1 MTTTIITGKGSVDV
15 PDEIREA
22 LGLRDGE
29 VVSVERL
36 GDTVVLRRA
45 TDEIDPS
52 AGILAR
58 YAKTPSASIE
68 EERESFEVAIAEEV
82 AGRNRT

>member
-1 MTTTIITGKGSVDV
+1 MTTTIITEKGSVDV

-22 LGLRDGE
+22 LGLRDGD

-36 GDTVVLRRA
+36 GDTVLLRRSPG
-45 TDEIDPS
+45 EVDPS

-58 YAKTPSASIE
+58 YAKSPSASIE
-68 EERESFEVAIAEEV
+68 DEREAFELALAEEV
-82 AGRNRT
+82 AGRNRS